1 MKKNIIDYDKAWEKA
16 SKRNEKILAKVK
28 IGQEIVVAGGYYYD
42 ESLHE
47 VEYYKLGVK
56 HPELT
61 EKLTKRELFEFKED
75 TIIYAGNGMCYYT
88 GSCRCEA
95 HYNDA
100 SSWMALL

>member
-1 MKKNIIDYDKAWEKA
+1 MKKSIINYDKAWEKA
-16 SKRNEKILAKVK
+16 SKRHEKILAKAK

-47 VEYYKLGVK
+47 VEYYKLG
-56 HPELT
+56 
-61 EKLTKRELFEFKED
+61 FKED